1 VQLGELQN
9 QLERFERRNVQIVAL
24 SVDETEASTNMIKRL
39 GLGFAVG
46 SDPEQAVVKAFGVQ
60 NPDTRE
66 LAIHAA
72 YIVDDNGKIFYR
84 KVSRRRPLSE
94 ELIDAIDSYR
104 GDYPRTDEVV
114 RPRTRVAVAYPENN
128 FQALLGVIHLDE
140 RPPEVSEIGFNRV
153 YSLIRSG
160 RSDDATVAFKR
171 LTLESPAADR
181 RTLLDTA
188 AWLTRVLFFQ
198 DKPEAIEAGRALQAR
213 LDRTRE
219 LESQLQTSTDADEQ
233 DAIRT
238 TLAAARAGLEQA
250 RAVISN
256 NAGAWKLR
264 RAKTTLRSYREIA
277 LATLRTRAE
286 T

>member
-1 VQLGELQN
+1 MQLGELQN

-39 GLGFAVG
+39 GLRFELG

-84 KVSRRRPLSE
+84 KVGRRRPLSE

-104 GDYPRTDEVV
+104 GDYPRTDEAV
-114 RPRTRVAVAYPENN
+114 RPRTRVVVAYPENN
-128 FQALLGVIHLDE
+128 FQALLGVIHSVE
-140 RPPEVSEIGFNRV
+140 RPPDVNEIGFNRV
-153 YSLIRSG
+153 YSLIQRG

-171 LTLESPAADR
+171 LTMESPAADR
-181 RTLLDTA
+181 RALLDTA

-198 DKPEAIEAGRALQAR
+198 DKPEAIEAGRALRAR

-219 LESQLQTSTDADEQ
+219 LESQLQTSADADEQ

-238 TLAAARAGLEQA
+238 TLAAARAGLEQT
-250 RAVISN
+250 RALISN
-256 NAGAWKLR
+256 NAGAWNLR

-277 LATLRTRAE
+277 LATLRTR
-286 T
+286 